1 MAKTIDFSEFKKAFD
16 GIEVEDSEKK
26 WNLFCSIMTNSTEK
40 LGREITYDDLID
52 VMDILPEMVEK
63 LDTTNVT
70 KFIKKCLTVKSVNSK
85 RKILL

>member
-1 MAKTIDFSEFKKAFD
+1 MAKTIDFSELKKSFD
-16 GIEVEDSEKK
+16 LIDAEDSEKK

-63 LDTTNVT
+63 LDTTNIT
-70 KFIKKCLTVKSVNSK
+70 NFLKKCITVKSVNPR